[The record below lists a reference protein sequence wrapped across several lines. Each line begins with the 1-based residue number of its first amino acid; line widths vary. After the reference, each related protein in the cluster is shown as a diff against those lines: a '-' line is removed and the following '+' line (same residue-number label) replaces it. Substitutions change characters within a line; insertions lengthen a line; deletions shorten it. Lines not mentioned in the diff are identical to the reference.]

1 MIPFTNE
8 EIESVM
14 KNIRTDRALGPDG
27 FNGFLTKK
35 CWTTIKEDFIKLDN
49 DFYSGNM
56 NLDSILLLFPKINN
70 PENMYDYRPIS
81 LVNLPLKFITKLMA
95 NRMQKEII
103 PILPVISMAS
113 SKGKPFKTILD
124 GHSSIDIFATYP

>member
-1 MIPFTNE
+1 
-8 EIESVM
+8 M
-14 KNIRTDRALGPDG
+14 KNIPTDRALGPDG
-27 FNGFLTKK
+27 FNGFFTKK

-56 NLDSILLLFPKINN
+56 SLDSILLLLPKINN

-103 PILPVISMAS
+103 PILPEISMAS

-124 GHSSIDIFATYP
+124 GN